1 MARATITL
9 SRSALLKNY
18 QILSLKVPGQ
28 KLLPMVKANAYGHDA
43 NFVARSLL
51 GQKNLHG
58 FGVATFLEG
67 VNLRKYIKSPGVPIL
82 VFSDSSPWNEEC
94 ARISTKYKL
103 EPVLSEITSL
113 LSFQSTR
120 AAKKLKAH
128 VEINSGMN
136 RLGVP
141 ADSLAL
147 LSFQPASIFTHL
159 ADADRPQ
166 SQLTR
171 KQMKC
176 FSEVVKEARLRFP
189 DSLLHF
195 ANSSGIFNQKA
206 FELSVHMHL
215 ARPGISLY
223 GIRPF
228 ASAKESGLKRVM
240 SFRAPIINRIHLSL
254 GDRVGYGGTY
264 LCKKPE
270 GEWISIIAA
279 GYADGVFRS
288 LSSCGIATFKKKKF
302 NLLGRVSMDLSA
314 MQGHAS
320 LKIGDQVELWG
331 DSIDPYEQAD
341 LAHTVP
347 YELTTRMGERV
358 EKYYE

>member
-18 QILSLKVPGQ
+18 QILSLTVPGQ

-43 NFVARSLL
+43 NFVARTLL
-51 GQKNLHG
+51 HQKNLHG
-58 FGVATFLEG
+58 FGVASFLEG
-67 VNLRKYIKSPGVPIL
+67 VNLRKHIQGQDVPIL
-82 VFSDSSPWNEEC
+82 VFSDSSPWNEDS
-94 ARISTKYKL
+94 ARICTKYKL
-103 EPVLSEITSL
+103 EPVLSEISSL
-113 LSFQSTR
+113 LEFQSTK

-128 VEINSGMN
+128 VEINTGMN

-141 ADSLAL
+141 ADTLAL
-147 LSFQPASIFTHL
+147 LSFQPTSIFTHL
-159 ADADRPQ
+159 ADADHPRSP
-166 SQLTR
+166 LTR

-176 FSEVVKEARLRFP
+176 FAEVVEEARIRFP

-195 ANSSGIFNQKA
+195 ANSSAIFNQKS
-206 FELSVHMHL
+206 FELTRHMHL
-215 ARPGISLY
+215 ARPGLSLY
-223 GIRPF
+223 GMKPF
-228 ASAKESGLKRVM
+228 AFAPESGLKRVM
-240 SFRAPIINRIHLSL
+240 SFRAPIINRIYLNP
-254 GDRVGYGGTY
+254 GDLVGYGGIY
-264 LCKKPE
+264 RCKNPR

-331 DSIDPYEQAD
+331 DSIDPYEQAG
-341 LAHTVP
+341 LAQTVP

-358 EKYYE
+358 EKFYE